1 MKGIC
6 ALAIGL
12 IAMSLLVGVAQASI
26 RAGCAGTI
34 ETGRSDAVGWID
46 ANVMLQLGEAQ
57 VPGRFI
63 VTAPDGS
70 VVEHIDGAGLTPPD
84 EVMPVWL
91 APVNGPGEYVLEVD
105 GYDCVVEITAGGET
119 DLLTV
124 TNGSNAAAPSVILDD
139 TWQARS
145 ALFLN

>member
-1 MKGIC
+1 MKVI
-6 ALAIGL
+6 LVFVIGL
-12 IAMSLLVGVAQASI
+12 VAMSLPVGATQASI

-57 VPGRFI
+57 TPGRFI

-91 APVNGPGEYVLEVD
+91 SPVSGPGEYMLEVD

-119 DLLTV
+119 DLLTAP
-124 TNGSNAAAPSVILDD
+124 NGSKDNELSVNLEG

-145 ALFLN
+145 ALVSN

>member
-1 MKGIC
+1 MKVIFV
-6 ALAIGL
+6 LLIGL
-12 IAMSLLVGVAQASI
+12 VATSLPVSTAQASI

-57 VPGRFI
+57 TPGRFI

-70 VVEHIDGAGLTPPD
+70 VVEHINGAGLTPPNG
-84 EVMPVWL
+84 VMPVWL
-91 APVNGPGEYVLEVD
+91 SPVSGPGEYVLEVD
-105 GYDCVVEITAGGET
+105 GYECVVEITAGGET
-119 DLLTV
+119 NLRAAS
-124 TNGSNAAAPSVILDD
+124 NGSNAAAPSVNLDD

-145 ALFLN
+145 ALFSN

>member
-1 MKGIC
+1 MKFLLPLYLVL
-6 ALAIGL
+6 AFLAITPF
-12 IAMSLLVGVAQASI
+12 SAQASI

-57 VPGRFI
+57 TPGRFI

-70 VVEHIDGAGLTPPD
+70 VVEHINGAGLTPPN

-91 APVNGPGEYVLEVD
+91 SPVSGPGEYVLEVD
-105 GYDCVVEITAGGET
+105 GYECVVEITAGGET
-119 DLLTV
+119 NLRAAS
-124 TNGSNAAAPSVILDD
+124 NGSNAAAPSVNLDD

-145 ALFLN
+145 ALFSN

>member
-1 MKGIC
+1 MKVVFV
-6 ALAIGL
+6 LVMGL
-12 IAMSLLVGVAQASI
+12 VAMSLPVSAAQASI

-46 ANVMLQLGEAQ
+46 ANVMLQLGDAQ
-57 VPGRFI
+57 VPSHFV

-70 VVEHIDGAGLTPPD
+70 TDEYIEGVGLTPPD
-84 EVMPVWL
+84 VVMPVWL

-119 DLLTV
+119 DLLTAP
-124 TNGSNAAAPSVILDD
+124 TGSEDDVPSVNPEG

-145 ALFLN
+145 ALFSN

>member
-1 MKGIC
+1 VKVI
-6 ALAIGL
+6 LVLVIGL
-12 IAMSLLVGVAQASI
+12 VAMSLPVSSAQASI

-57 VPGRFI
+57 VPSRLV

-105 GYDCVVEITAGGET
+105 GYECVVEITAGGET
-119 DLLTV
+119 NLRKAP
-124 TNGSNAAAPSVILDD
+124 NGSSAAASSVNLDD

-145 ALFLN
+145 ELFSN

>member
-1 MKGIC
+1 MKVI
-6 ALAIGL
+6 LVLVIGL
-12 IAMSLLVGVAQASI
+12 VAMSLPVSAAQASI

-57 VPGRFI
+57 VPSRFI

-84 EVMPVWL
+84 EVMPFWL
-91 APVNGPGEYVLEVD
+91 APVSGPGEYVLEVD
-105 GYDCVVEITAGGET
+105 GYECVVEITAGGET
-119 DLLTV
+119 DLRTAP
-124 TNGSNAAAPSVILDD
+124 NGSKDDAPSVNLDD

-145 ALFLN
+145 ALFSN

>member
-1 MKGIC
+1 M
-6 ALAIGL
+6 GL
-12 IAMSLLVGVAQASI
+12 VAMSLPVSAAQASI

-46 ANVMLQLGEAQ
+46 ANVMLQLGEAE
-57 VPGRFI
+57 VPSRFI

-91 APVNGPGEYVLEVD
+91 APVSGPGEYVLKVD
-105 GYDCVVEITAGGET
+105 GFGCVVEITAGGET
-119 DLLTV
+119 NLLTAP
-124 TNGSNAAAPSVILDD
+124 NRSNAAASSVTLDA

-145 ALFLN
+145 ELFSN